1 MSSGNEG
8 GEKRPLGAGSCTL
21 QLRQSR
27 SSQYIR
33 SIMSSSN
40 QGWQNGWFYLWND
53 HGLLPEYMRKMVTKC
68 LAKWG
73 WDAPTVEQKK
83 LDLWNDHGLLPE
95 YMSEA
100 AARGRYCGHGG
111 GRFPQAE
118 PPSTSAVSAAHVG
131 DDPQC
136 TLRWDVN
143 AGAASAHLRDLSLSF
158 QDGVLG
164 VEELSGHPDA
174 S

>member
-40 QGWQNGWFYLWND
+40 QGWQNGWFY
-53 HGLLPEYMRKMVTKC
+53 
-68 LAKWG
+68 
-73 WDAPTVEQKK
+73 
-83 LDLWNDHGLLPE
+83 LWNDHGLLPE